1 MKMTSHSA
9 FSTNRP
15 LTTGNSTSTA
25 PSSTA
30 THTHGRAREVS
41 VFGPMVPD
49 VNQLRRMSSKFER
62 DADDFTFDS
71 VEKVYLRAD
80 RLERALHEIKKAIV
94 PTPDNMNLSQSHPKT
109 PLELAPKARA

>member
-1 MKMTSHSA
+1 
-9 FSTNRP
+9 
-15 LTTGNSTSTA
+15 
-25 PSSTA
+25 
-30 THTHGRAREVS
+30 
-41 VFGPMVPD
+41 MVPD

-94 PTPDNMNLSQSHPKT
+94 PTPDNMNSPLSIGDHISYGLENRISANGWF
-109 PLELAPKARA
+109 PLILLGFVTSGVLYSGGPSLAPARAGPPSSRDDGCS